1 MATPFTNAMQ
11 QLERAAQLIK
21 LDKNVLALLKS
32 PDRTIQVKV
41 PVRMDNG
48 DVKVFDGYR
57 VQYNNARGPYKGG
70 LRYFPSVDLDEVK
83 ALAFWMTIKCAV
95 VNIPMGG
102 GKGGVTFNPKELSA
116 GELERLTR
124 TFARALAPF
133 IGPNMDVP
141 APDVYT
147 NSQIMEWIVDEYAKV
162 TGTEQ
167 LGVVTGKPLT
177 KGGSKGRDR
186 ATAMGGFYILQE
198 LVKEKFADKQPNE
211 VRVAIQGYGNAGA
224 VMADL
229 ITAEGWKLVAV
240 SDSQGG
246 VYSAD
251 GLNIDEVRT
260 AKNDLGTV
268 TKMSGV
274 TVITNEQL
282 LEIETD
288 ILIPAALEN
297 QITDKNA
304 ANIKA
309 PFILELANGPTTPE
323 ADAILKSM
331 GITIIPDVLANAGGV
346 TVSYFEWKQNLENR
360 YWEEDQVFAQLKPIM
375 IDSYRAV
382 IAKAQELEVDYRM
395 AAFALAVS
403 RVASAMDL
411 TQI

>member
-360 YWEEDQVFAQLKPIM
+360 YWEENQVFAQLKPII
-375 IDSYRAV
+375 IDSYQAV

>member
-229 ITAEGWKLVAV
+229 ITAEGWKPVAV

>member
-229 ITAEGWKLVAV
+229 ITAEGWKPVAV

-360 YWEEDQVFAQLKPIM
+360 YWEENQVFAQLKPII
-375 IDSYRAV
+375 IDSYQAV